1 MLPIVHH
8 PDYTAPLRPGHRFP
22 MSKYGYLREALA
34 RRGLLDSGR
43 LLSPGPAGAA
53 QIALAHA
60 PAYVERVFAQALA
73 PDEVRRIGLPQSGA
87 VLRRV
92 RLSAAGTTLAGWLA
106 LEHGIACNAA
116 GGSHHAGP
124 DYGAG
129 YCVFNDVAVAVR
141 NLLAHGVA
149 GQVLIVDAD
158 VHQGDGTARIFEGDG
173 RVFTFSIHA
182 EKNFPARKARSDI
195 DIGLPDGT
203 DDGTY
208 LAALQSGLGQALD
221 TARPALVFYNAGVDV
236 HVADRLGRLALS
248 DAGIRARDRAVIAAV
263 RGRGVPLVGVLGG
276 GYSHDPLA
284 LAERHAILFE
294 EAARAAQEGAG
305 HRLGSSA

>member
-1 MLPIVHH
+1 MLPIVSH

-22 MSKYGYLREALA
+22 MSKYGYLRQALA
-34 RRGLLDSGR
+34 RRGLLRTGR
-43 LLSPGPAGAA
+43 GISPGPAGAA

-60 PAYVERVFAQALA
+60 PAYVERVFSGALA
-73 PDEVRRIGLPQSGA
+73 PDEVRRIGLPQSAA

-92 RLSAAGTTLAGWLA
+92 RLSAAGTTLAAWLA

-124 DYGAG
+124 DFGAG

-141 NLLAHGVA
+141 NVLAHGLA
-149 GQVLIVDAD
+149 GTVLIVDAD
-158 VHQGDGTARIFEGDG
+158 VHQGDGTARIFEADP
-173 RVFTFSIHA
+173 RVFTLSIHA

-195 DIGLPDGT
+195 DIGLPDRMA
-203 DDGTY
+203 DARY
-208 LAALQSGLGQALD
+208 LAALGSGLGQALD
-221 TARPALVFYNAGVDV
+221 AAPPALVFYNAGVDV
-236 HVADRLGRLALS
+236 HGDDRLGRLALS
-248 DAGIRARDRAVIAAV
+248 NAGIRARDAAVIAAV

-276 GYSHDPLA
+276 GYSADPVA

-294 EAARAAQEGAG
+294 EAARVA
-305 HRLGSSA
+305 